1 VRRAYWIAAA
11 IAAAAVAS
19 TTSEGREEARRR
31 LARWNPLFIALSLV
45 MIGAVIFWPK
55 S

>member
-1 VRRAYWIAAA
+1 MRRAYWIAGA

-19 TTSEGREEARRR
+19 TTSEGREAARRR
-31 LARWNPLFIALSLV
+31 LARWNPMFIVSALAIVAALV
-45 MIGAVIFWPK
+45 FWPK